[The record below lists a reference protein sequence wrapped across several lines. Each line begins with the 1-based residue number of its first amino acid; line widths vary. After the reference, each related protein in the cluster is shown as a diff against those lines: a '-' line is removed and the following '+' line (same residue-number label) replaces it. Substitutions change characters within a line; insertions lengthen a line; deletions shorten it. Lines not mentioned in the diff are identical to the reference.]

1 MHHQRFYDKSSAIPS
16 IRSPGMPFFSQS
28 DTTLSLQTPSKTN
41 DHSIVQP
48 CLESIT
54 MSTCNR
60 TYQLDV
66 SSNSDLDAKLTMV
79 FGVLD
84 SANGF
89 LGILVAILVG
99 YLQYRQM
106 RQFNRRQPA
115 IDELQGGGP
124 APAPNSNCSTNYSA
138 NSSTNSS
145 SSASQRT
152 PRRVYRI
159 CVSASKH
166 ILKGFPLTA
175 NSAKEILPRPLPLL
189 SVRKMTRRR
198 MATTSQCLSSGPLCA
213 A

>member
-66 SSNSDLDAKLTMV
+66 SSNSDLDAKLTIIL
-79 FGVLD
+79 GVLD

-89 LGILVAILVG
+89 VGILIAILVG

-106 RQFNRRQPA
+106 LQFNRRQPA
-115 IDELQGGGP
+115 IDELQGGEP
-124 APAPNSNCSTNYSA
+124 APAPAPTPAPTPTAAPTPAPTSA
-138 NSSTNSS
+138 PQPPTEHLFGYTE
-145 SSASQRT
+145 SA
-152 PRRVYRI
+152 
-159 CVSASKH
+159 
-166 ILKGFPLTA
+166 
-175 NSAKEILPRPLPLL
+175 
-189 SVRKMTRRR
+189 
-198 MATTSQCLSSGPLCA
+198 
-213 A
+213 

>member
-66 SSNSDLDAKLTMV
+66 SSNSDLDAKLTMI

-84 SANGF
+84 AANGF
-89 LGILVAILVG
+89 VGILIAILVG

-106 RQFNRRQPA
+106 LQFNRRQPA

-124 APAPNSNCSTNYSA
+124 APAPNSNCC
-138 NSSTNSS
+138 TNSS
-145 SSASQRT
+145 SSASHRT

-159 CVSASKH
+159 CVRASKH
-166 ILKGFPLTA
+166 IRKGFPLTA
-175 NSAKEILPRPLPLL
+175 NSAKEILPRTMPLL
-189 SVRKMTRRR
+189 SV
-198 MATTSQCLSSGPLCA
+198 
-213 A
+213 

>member
-1 MHHQRFYDKSSAIPS
+1 
-16 IRSPGMPFFSQS
+16 
-28 DTTLSLQTPSKTN
+28 
-41 DHSIVQP
+41 
-48 CLESIT
+48 

-66 SSNSDLDAKLTMV
+66 SSNSDLDAKLTII

-84 SANGF
+84 AANGF
-89 LGILVAILVG
+89 VGILIAILVG

-106 RQFNRRQPA
+106 LQFNRRQPA

-124 APAPNSNCSTNYSA
+124 APAPNSNSGTNSSTNC
-138 NSSTNSS
+138 STNSS
-145 SSASQRT
+145 SSASHRT

-166 ILKGFPLTA
+166 IRKGLPLTA

-189 SVRKMTRRR
+189 SVRMMTRRR
-198 MATTSQCLSSGPLCA
+198 MATTSQCLSSRPLCA

>member
-66 SSNSDLDAKLTMV
+66 SSNSDLDAKLTII

-89 LGILVAILVG
+89 VGILIAILVG

-106 RQFNRRQPA
+106 LQFNRRQPA
-115 IDELQGGGP
+115 IDEPQGGGP
-124 APAPNSNCSTNYSA
+124 APAPAPTPTAAPTPAPTPAPQPPTEHLLGYTESA
-138 NSSTNSS
+138 
-145 SSASQRT
+145 
-152 PRRVYRI
+152 
-159 CVSASKH
+159 
-166 ILKGFPLTA
+166 
-175 NSAKEILPRPLPLL
+175 
-189 SVRKMTRRR
+189 
-198 MATTSQCLSSGPLCA
+198 
-213 A
+213 